1 LTGKVYIC
9 EKKMKKYI
17 VTLEE
22 SERLTLESIISKR
35 KETSE
40 QVKRAYVLL
49 AADINGGNKTDEAI
63 KKLYGVSIR
72 TIERLRERC
81 VLEGLNVA
89 IHGKPRTVFQ
99 EKILDGQVEAH
110 LIALRCSK
118 APSGYNRWTLDLL
131 ADKMVSLN
139 YVEHISNE
147 SVRQILKKM
156 NLSLGKS
163 KHG

>member
-1 LTGKVYIC
+1 
-9 EKKMKKYI
+9 MKKYI
-17 VTLEE
+17 VSLSSE
-22 SERLTLESIISKR
+22 ERLTLEGIIIKR

-40 QVKRAYVLL
+40 QVKRSYVLL
-49 AADINGGNKTDEAI
+49 AADTNGCNKTDEEI
-63 KKLYGVSIR
+63 KALYGVSLR
-72 TIERLRERC
+72 TIERLRERY
-81 VLEGLNVA
+81 VLEGLDIALN
-89 IHGKPRTVFQ
+89 GKPRTIFQ

-118 APSGYNRWTLDLL
+118 APLGYNRWTLELL

-139 YVEHISNE
+139 YVEHISYE